1 MKYYFLLD
9 GFVEPKEI
17 DEEFFNWLRE
27 SHPDILPCI
36 VALIKV
42 KLK

>member
-17 DEEFFNWLRE
+17 DEELFLWLKGDWCE
-27 SHPDILPCI
+27 VNELI